1 MCAFSCRM
9 TALLAFVWGLIAIG
23 GIVNCD
29 VSHLRRQ
36 NQYSQQSGQTFVAN
50 NGQYVRQSYNSN
62 GNPSFSSSTYNNN
75 AANGG
80 NDKNY
85 WWLRNTRNTDVEQQP
100 KTYNTQH
107 KTSVSNYFTAG
118 CNGCSSQK
126 LNLNRH
132 NTQKH
137 NNNNN
142 NYRHQQQYTN
152 VKQNTFQTSQ
162 NSIHHRQSTS
172 VSGSPVNNFQNFNSG
187 RIQQQQTSNCDSSS
201 ACVAPKFC
209 NSGFIDSSA
218 EAKAI
223 RSSVSVFKE
232 L

>member
-1 MCAFSCRM
+1 M

-29 VSHLRRQ
+29 VSHLRRN
-36 NQYSQQSGQTFVAN
+36 NQYSHQSGQTFVAN

-62 GNPSFSSSTYNNN
+62 GNPTFSSNTYNN

-80 NDKNY
+80 NNNDQNKNY
-85 WWLRNTRNTDVEQQP
+85 WWLRNTRNTDVEKP
-100 KTYNTQH
+100 KTYNTNQQQ
-107 KTSVSNYFTAG
+107 KTSVSNYFSAG
-118 CNGCSSQK
+118 CNGCASQK

-142 NYRHQQQYTN
+142 YRQQQQNTN
-152 VKQNTFQTSQ
+152 VKQNSFQTSQ
-162 NSIHHRQSTS
+162 NSIHHQRQSTS

-187 RIQQQQTSNCDSSS
+187 RIQQQQTSNCDSNS
-201 ACVAPKFC
+201 ACVAPKIC

-218 EAKAI
+218 EAKAV